1 MSYEIFWGPPTPE
14 EIHGINLLPV
24 SSTSLY
30 LARYFNSMP
39 RFYEYMLQMIGGQER
54 LWQDIIW
61 SWQSMFDAQ
70 SAWTKFNSIPYTP
83 EPGTTYVN

>member
-1 MSYEIFWGPPTPE
+1 
-14 EIHGINLLPV
+14 
-24 SSTSLY
+24 
-30 LARYFNSMP
+30 
-39 RFYEYMLQMIGGQER
+39 MLQMIGGQER